1 MAGGDNVRRTRAAA
15 KRSAMEEDATKSAAQ
30 AKKRAVKKRPALV
43 NLSNQQVASSR
54 AAGNVGVPVKEQ
66 QQHGGKVAAKAV
78 VVVEGD
84 ENAVPVE
91 RIVSVSDLQQQQ
103 QRKPVVLQQAS
114 AAAIASL
121 ERRTVQNLYISK
133 DEETDLEPEEDDSSS
148 TESSG
153 WSNKLSFQDID
164 HGQSD
169 PQMCSMYAAEIYEH
183 LRRAEIK
190 RRPSSDFMES
200 LQQDINKSMRG
211 ILIDWLVEVAEEY
224 KLVPDTLYYTISY
237 IDRFL
242 SSNVVPRQR
251 LQLLGVSCMLIA
263 AKYEEI
269 CSPQVEEFCYITDN
283 TYCREEVLEMERKVL
298 NELNFELT
306 TPTTKSF
313 LRRFIRAAQAGYK
326 APSLSLEFLGNF
338 LAELTLMEYSFLPY
352 LPSLIAASA
361 VFMAKLTLD
370 SSRHPWDSTLQHY
383 TGYKPSELRE
393 CVVGIHE
400 IQCNTKNCTLPA
412 IREKYRQHK
421 FKCVS
426 TLVPP
431 SIIPSEY
438 FCNIE

>member
-1 MAGGDNVRRTRAAA
+1 
-15 KRSAMEEDATKSAAQ
+15 
-30 AKKRAVKKRPALV
+30 
-43 NLSNQQVASSR
+43 
-54 AAGNVGVPVKEQ
+54 
-66 QQHGGKVAAKAV
+66 
-78 VVVEGD
+78 
-84 ENAVPVE
+84 
-91 RIVSVSDLQQQQ
+91 
-103 QRKPVVLQQAS
+103 
-114 AAAIASL
+114 
-121 ERRTVQNLYISK
+121 
-133 DEETDLEPEEDDSSS
+133 
-148 TESSG
+148 
-153 WSNKLSFQDID
+153 
-164 HGQSD
+164 
-169 PQMCSMYAAEIYEH
+169 
-183 LRRAEIK
+183 
-190 RRPSSDFMES
+190 
-200 LQQDINKSMRG
+200 
-211 ILIDWLVEVAEEY
+211 
-224 KLVPDTLYYTISY
+224 
-237 IDRFL
+237 
-242 SSNVVPRQR
+242 
-251 LQLLGVSCMLIA
+251 
-263 AKYEEI
+263 
-269 CSPQVEEFCYITDN
+269 
-283 TYCREEVLEMERKVL
+283 MERKVL

-313 LRRFIRAAQAGYK
+313 LRRFVRAAQAGYK

-438 FCNIE
+438 FCDIE